1 MSEHDFGDLGRRDTE
16 RHLLAAVDES
26 ENSKRAVMFLA
37 DFFSDSQN
45 VFITLLS
52 IISEPSE
59 DFFPT
64 ETERQAWLQEK
75 ETKMQKQLAGY
86 KEILLGAGFPDA
98 RIAIR
103 LSIRPGTI
111 SIGDAILEEQEKLR
125 CCIVVVGRRGISH
138 SEEFVFGSTS
148 SKILHH
154 AKHCA
159 VMVVE

>member
-1 MSEHDFGDLGRRDTE
+1 MSEQNFSDVARRDTE

-26 ENSKRAVMFLA
+26 ENSRRAVLYLA
-37 DFFSDSQN
+37 DFFGDYKD

-52 IISEPSE
+52 IIPEPSE
-59 DFFPT
+59 DYFAT
-64 ETERQAWLQEK
+64 EAERGQWLADKEALTEKR
-75 ETKMQKQLAGY
+75 LAEY
-86 KEILLGAGFPDA
+86 KEILLAAGFQDKQIEA
-98 RIAIR
+98 RIETRQCA
-103 LSIRPGTI
+103 

-138 SEEFVFGSTS
+138 NEEFVFGSTS

>member
-1 MSEHDFGDLGRRDTE
+1 MNEHDFGDLARRDTE

-26 ENSKRAVMFLA
+26 DNSKRAVMFLA

-45 VFITLLS
+45 VFVTLLS
-52 IISEPSE
+52 IIPEPSE
-59 DFFPT
+59 DLFPT
-64 ETERQAWLQEK
+64 EAERQAWLQAK
-75 ETKMQKQLAGY
+75 EAEMQKHLTGY
-86 KEILLGAGFPDA
+86 KEILLGAGFPEA
-98 RIAIR
+98 RIATR

-111 SIGDAILEEQEKLR
+111 SISDAILEEQEKLR

>member
-1 MSEHDFGDLGRRDTE
+1 MNEDDFGDLSRRDTE
-16 RHLLAAVDES
+16 RHLLTAVDES

-45 VFITLLS
+45 IFITLLS
-52 IISEPSE
+52 IIPEPSE
-59 DFFPT
+59 DFFPS
-64 ETERQAWLQEK
+64 EAARQAWLQEK
-75 ETKMQKQLAGY
+75 EAGMQKHLTVY

-125 CCIVVVGRRGISH
+125 CCIVVVGRRGITH

>member
-1 MSEHDFGDLGRRDTE
+1 MSENDFGDLSRRDTE

-37 DFFSDSQN
+37 DFFSDSPN

-52 IISEPSE
+52 IIPEPSE
-59 DFFPT
+59 DFFST
-64 ETERQAWLQEK
+64 DAELQAWLKEK
-75 ETKMQKQLAGY
+75 KAGMQKHLAGY
-86 KEILLGAGFPDA
+86 KEILLGAGFAEA
-98 RIAIR
+98 RIATR
-103 LSIRPGTI
+103 LSVRPGAI
-111 SIGDAILEEQEKLR
+111 SVGDAILEEQEKLR

>member
-1 MSEHDFGDLGRRDTE
+1 MSEHNFGDLARRDSE
-16 RHLLAAVDES
+16 RHLLIAVDES
-26 ENSKRAVMFLA
+26 DNSRRAVMYVA
-37 DFFSDSQN
+37 DFFTGNQD

-52 IISEPSE
+52 IIPEPA
-59 DFFPT
+59 DDLYPT
-64 ETERQAWLQEK
+64 EEKRQQWLAEK
-75 ETKMQKQLAGY
+75 EAAMQKTLTGY
-86 KEILLGAGFPDA
+86 KELLLDAGLKEA
-98 RIAIR
+98 QIETR
-103 LSIRPGTI
+103 LSIRPCT

-125 CCIVVVGRRGISH
+125 CCIIVVGRRGISH